1 MKMREDVVMSIRSLR
16 NHLIETILLLLGI
29 GLGIGA
35 TTAGISVLSGIHTME
50 AAMTNLPEYREIIVR
65 PAANA
70 QEMDVALTALT
81 DDQTVELSGAD
92 LAAAQTAPDVAYA
105 YLMNGTHLR
114 ILTAEEL
121 TRMSTF
127 GGAEDRPATD
137 EGALPAESA
146 PAAEGARDSGAAP
159 EADGGARDSGAA
171 PAAPDDFQ
179 ARTAEAVDALSQ
191 IDNPMP
197 VIDEL
202 TGYSVTE
209 AFFDAYGLQ
218 AAEGSVFTS
227 DDIDGNRNYLVLGST
242 LGQSLFEDGAAVG
255 RQILANFTLY
265 TIVGVLEPTETSV
278 DTKAFLPARITGATG
293 VRGFGPPRESTVR
306 FMVADGD
313 VIQRAEQ
320 QLSSYFDQEYGAG
333 TVVIENS
340 REEFEYLQDRNGRIV
355 TVILVLSVAGLLIAA
370 VNVSNILYTRAMK
383 QQRNAGILKA
393 LGATRR
399 RVFEAFFAE
408 GLTVAVFGAL
418 AGTAI
423 SLGLAALFTA
433 VLGLG
438 TISVLAFLAGLL
450 GAVALTVTFMFTP
463 AIQVARIS
471 AADAIRYE

>member
-65 PAANA
+65 PVANA

-114 ILTAEEL
+114 ILTTEEL

-127 GGAEDRPATD
+127 GGQGGAPAAD

-146 PAAEGARDSGAAP
+146 LPAEGALPAESALPA
-159 EADGGARDSGAA
+159 EGARDSGAA

>member
-1 MKMREDVVMSIRSLR
+1 
-16 NHLIETILLLLGI
+16 
-29 GLGIGA
+29 
-35 TTAGISVLSGIHTME
+35 
-50 AAMTNLPEYREIIVR
+50 
-65 PAANA
+65 
-70 QEMDVALTALT
+70 
-81 DDQTVELSGAD
+81 
-92 LAAAQTAPDVAYA
+92 VAYA

-114 ILTAEEL
+114 ILTTEEL

-127 GGAEDRPATD
+127 GGQ
-137 EGALPAESA
+137 
-146 PAAEGARDSGAAP
+146 
-159 EADGGARDSGAA
+159 GGA

-209 AFFDAYGLQ
+209 EFFDAYGLQ

-242 LGQSLFEDGAAVG
+242 LGHSLFEDGAAVG

-320 QLSSYFDQEYGAG
+320 QLSSYFDQEYGSG

-355 TVILVLSVAGLLIAA
+355 TVILVLSIAGLLIAA

-408 GLTVAVFGAL
+408 GLTIAVFGAL

-423 SLGLAALFTA
+423 SLGLTALFTA

-438 TISVLAFLAGLL
+438 TISILSFVAGLL

>member
-65 PAANA
+65 PVANA

-114 ILTAEEL
+114 ILTTEEL

-127 GGAEDRPATD
+127 GGQ
-137 EGALPAESA
+137 
-146 PAAEGARDSGAAP
+146 GAAP
-159 EADGGARDSGAA
+159 AADGGARDSGAA